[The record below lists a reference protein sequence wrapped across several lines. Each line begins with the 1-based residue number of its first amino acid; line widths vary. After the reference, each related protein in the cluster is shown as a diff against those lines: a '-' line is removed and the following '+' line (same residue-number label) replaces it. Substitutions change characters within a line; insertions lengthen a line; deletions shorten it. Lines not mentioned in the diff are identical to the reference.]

1 MKFWFQFPASA
12 SSDATRAQRRRSLL
26 LAVVGIAVLP
36 LAWRGTSC
44 GQDFDFHLQNWQ
56 EVVAHWQHGVIYPH
70 WAESANY
77 LAGEPRFVF
86 YPPLSWLVGGLLGA
100 ILPWTW
106 TPVAFT
112 LLALLGAGF
121 GFRAMAREWMPED
134 SATIAACLYVVN
146 PYMLFVAYERGAM
159 AELLAATWL
168 PLLVLYG
175 LRAKRS
181 FLPLAVTV
189 AAIWLT
195 NAPAGV
201 MGCYMLAVLVV
212 VVAVQEKNWRVVGRA
227 AGGTALGLGL
237 AGFWLIPALYEQR
250 WVEIARAIGPLMRVE
265 DSFLFGY
272 AKLAGASAD
281 ERFDIVY
288 HNQVL
293 RTVSWIVVSLIVGAV
308 VAAWLAR
315 RKRNAI
321 WMPLVVVGA
330 GVCIL
335 QLRWSDGVWWLAPEL
350 KFLQFPWRWM
360 MVLGLVF
367 AALAG
372 LALRGEAATR
382 RAIAV
387 RAAMMLLLAG
397 GMAVLS
403 SMLFWQPCDE
413 EDNVQAQIATFH
425 DRGFGGTDEYT
436 PQNADNSEIQQA
448 LPQVRL
454 LKTPNAEEASD
465 SNNSQWTADPT
476 EEISAGVTVDRWNP
490 EHKSITI
497 TSEQPGYAVLRLMD
511 YPAWRVTRNNADVS
525 ERARR
530 SDGLMAIPVEA
541 GTNHI
546 DVRWRITTDQWA
558 GIGLSL
564 GALAITL
571 AFGWKGRRR
580 LDVGGFR

>member
-1 MKFWFQFPASA
+1 
-12 SSDATRAQRRRSLL
+12 
-26 LAVVGIAVLP
+26 
-36 LAWRGTSC
+36 
-44 GQDFDFHLQNWQ
+44 
-56 EVVAHWQHGVIYPH
+56 
-70 WAESANY
+70 
-77 LAGEPRFVF
+77 
-86 YPPLSWLVGGLLGA
+86 
-100 ILPWTW
+100 
-106 TPVAFT
+106 
-112 LLALLGAGF
+112 
-121 GFRAMAREWMPED
+121 
-134 SATIAACLYVVN
+134 
-146 PYMLFVAYERGAM
+146 
-159 AELLAATWL
+159 
-168 PLLVLYG
+168 
-175 LRAKRS
+175 
-181 FLPLAVTV
+181 
-189 AAIWLT
+189 
-195 NAPAGV
+195 
-201 MGCYMLAVLVV
+201 
-212 VVAVQEKNWRVVGRA
+212 
-227 AGGTALGLGL
+227 
-237 AGFWLIPALYEQR
+237 
-250 WVEIARAIGPLMRVE
+250 
-265 DSFLFGY
+265 
-272 AKLAGASAD
+272 
-281 ERFDIVY
+281 
-288 HNQVL
+288 
-293 RTVSWIVVSLIVGAV
+293 
-308 VAAWLAR
+308 
-315 RKRNAI
+315 
-321 WMPLVVVGA
+321 MPLVVVGA

-335 QLRWSDGVWWLAPEL
+335 QLRWSDGVWWLTPEL

-387 RAAMMLLLAG
+387 RAVVMLVLAG

-403 SMLFWQPCDE
+403 STLFWQPCDE

-546 DVRWRITTDQWA
+546 DVRWRITTDQWV

-571 AFGWKGRRR
+571 AWVWKGRRR
-580 LDVGGFR
+580 LDVSGFR

>member
-1 MKFWFQFPASA
+1 
-12 SSDATRAQRRRSLL
+12 
-26 LAVVGIAVLP
+26 
-36 LAWRGTSC
+36 
-44 GQDFDFHLQNWQ
+44 
-56 EVVAHWQHGVIYPH
+56 
-70 WAESANY
+70 
-77 LAGEPRFVF
+77 
-86 YPPLSWLVGGLLGA
+86 
-100 ILPWTW
+100 
-106 TPVAFT
+106 
-112 LLALLGAGF
+112 
-121 GFRAMAREWMPED
+121 MAREWMPED
-134 SATIAACLYVVN
+134 SATVAACLYVVN

-168 PLLVLYG
+168 PLLVLFG
-175 LRAKRS
+175 LRARQS
-181 FLPLAVTV
+181 LLPLAVTV

-201 MGCYMLAVLVV
+201 MGCYMLAAL
-212 VVAVQEKNWRVVGRA
+212 VAVTAAQEKDWRLIGRA
-227 AGGTALGLGL
+227 AGGVALGLGL
-237 AGFWLIPALYEQR
+237 TGFWLVPALYEQR
-250 WVEIARAIGPLMRVE
+250 WVEITRAIGPLMRVE

-272 AKLAGASAD
+272 AKLAGVSAD
-281 ERFDIVY
+281 ERFDAIY

-293 RTVSWIVVSLIVGAV
+293 RTVSWIAVALFVGAV
-308 VAAWLAR
+308 VTAWLAR

-335 QLRWSDGVWWLAPEL
+335 QLRWSDGVWWLTPEL

-387 RAAMMLLLAG
+387 RAVVMLVLAG

-403 SMLFWQPCDE
+403 STLFWQPCDE

-546 DVRWRITTDQWA
+546 DVRWRITTDQWV

-571 AFGWKGRRR
+571 AWVWKGRRR
-580 LDVGGFR
+580 LDVSGFR